1 MNRKSN
7 TSRKSRKLKKGIEGI
22 SLISSTIV
30 SGKYLDDILSQIVKI
45 TADMFNSKIC
55 SIMLLDEKKMNSL

>member
-1 MNRKSN
+1 MKK
-7 TSRKSRKLKKGIEGI
+7 TSKKIKKEIEGI

-55 SIMLLDEKKMNSL
+55 SIMLLDEKKMNLL